1 MVFLLGFAK
10 KEILFPLS
18 FAAFF
23 RRKLGKEPYAPAL
36 QQKMLSLRSGR
47 KKPGTFRRKGG
58 AACRWHVSSAVL
70 RCRVGRSYR
79 SPPGTKTRSGAET
92 ASRSGGSSRRSPNR
106 VRRSFASGLEKDLC
120 LPLEGRGETDSCG
133 ICWMRWKA
141 PRLHRGGEF
150 LRKTGIVLH
159 GYTVFSFFCMLLF
172 FYGQAYSAIQKRSV
186 CQD

>member
-79 SPPGTKTRSGAET
+79 SPPGTKIRSGAET
-92 ASRSGGSSRRSPNR
+92 ALR
-106 VRRSFASGLEKDLC
+106 RRSFVTRSGRDFRFIWEKS
-120 LPLEGRGETDSCG
+120 RCG
-133 ICWMRWKA
+133 
-141 PRLHRGGEF
+141 HRGVSPKFGGVRSRNRRFWRTF
-150 LRKTGIVLH
+150 LQKGTGKERK
-159 GYTVFSFFCMLLF
+159 
-172 FYGQAYSAIQKRSV
+172 
-186 CQD
+186 

>member
-1 MVFLLGFAK
+1 MFLLGFAK

-79 SPPGTKTRSGAET
+79 SPPGTKTRSG
-92 ASRSGGSSRRSPNR
+92 SGDR
-106 VRRSFASGLEKDLC
+106 FAFEGFFPKISEQSEEIFCFRAGERAFAF
-120 LPLEGRGETDSCG
+120 PLRGEG
-133 ICWMRWKA
+133 KQI
-141 PRLHRGGEF
+141 P
-150 LRKTGIVLH
+150 LRE
-159 GYTVFSFFCMLLF
+159 
-172 FYGQAYSAIQKRSV
+172 SAG
-186 CQD
+186 

>member
-92 ASRSGGSSRRSPNR
+92 ASRSRGSSRRSPNR
-106 VRRSFASGLEKDLC
+106 VRRSFASGLEKGRPLPSPRGEGGPLAVDEVEGSPLTPQRQNTSGRWSNFVRASFC
-120 LPLEGRGETDSCG
+120 HLISRLRRQLPLEG
-133 ICWMRWKA
+133 K
-141 PRLHRGGEF
+141 P
-150 LRKTGIVLH
+150 
-159 GYTVFSFFCMLLF
+159 
-172 FYGQAYSAIQKRSV
+172 
-186 CQD
+186 

>member
-120 LPLEGRGETDSCG
+120 LPLEGRGVADFRRKSAGCAATDEVES
-133 ICWMRWKA
+133 
-141 PRLHRGGEF
+141 PLPSPQGEAC
-150 LRKTGIVLH
+150 LGLN
-159 GYTVFSFFCMLLF
+159 LLLP
-172 FYGQAYSAIQKRSV
+172 GIQKISSL
-186 CQD
+186 CSEIFL